1 MPIDYRGTDERGI
14 GDRGSESRGIDYRG
28 LVTGL
33 AGLAKL
39 IGTVPELVAVASL
52 VDTLCEA
59 TGAIGGT
66 FTEYS
71 DGGGRVVVAQGT
83 LTWALGRAVAPHL
96 VQAEIIALPFAGP
109 IESMP
114 SETAGPLRAR
124 GVAAVVGHPVRAG
137 GRVAG
142 ALHLYF
148 ADLLRDLRSGDA
160 ARGRAPDSTAV
171 MEVLQTAATF
181 AASFYTGREAMPVR
195 TAEEEDDRSLFL
207 AVAGHELRTPVTVI
221 KGYASLLADRWDS
234 LDDEQRRS
242 AARVLTQR
250 ADELARLV
258 DRLLGTSVG
267 DPRSGTLV
275 RTVPFDPLTALM
287 QAANMMP
294 SEIRRTVRLQLPNWL
309 PPASGDPDVIGTVVT
324 ELVTNAVRASECVD
338 PQPASVDV
346 TAGADADTVYIRVLD
361 RGVGISPAEAERAFE
376 RFWRGSRRPAG
387 GDAEARNG
395 VGLGLYLVRRLVE
408 RQNGWVSL
416 RPRDGGGTIAEVR
429 LARADAPPR
438 PATPQA

>member
-1 MPIDYRGTDERGI
+1 MP
-14 GDRGSESRGIDYRG
+14 IDYRG

-33 AGLAKL
+33 AGLTRL

-52 VDTLCEA
+52 VSALREA
-59 TGAIGGT
+59 TGAAGAT

-71 DGGGRVVVAQGT
+71 DGGGRVVVAQGVMA
-83 LTWALGRAVAPHL
+83 WALGHPVAPHL
-96 VQAEIIALPFAGP
+96 VRPEVIESPFSGLV
-109 IESMP
+109 ESMP
-114 SETAGPLRAR
+114 ADAASPLQAR
-124 GVAAVVGHPVRAG
+124 GVAAVAGHPVRAG

-142 ALHLYF
+142 ALHLYL
-148 ADLLRDLRSGDA
+148 ADGPA
-160 ARGRAPDSTAV
+160 APDWTAV
-171 MEVLQTAATF
+171 TEVLQMAAAV
-181 AASFYTGREAMPVR
+181 AAGVYTGREATPVR
-195 TAEEEDDRSLFL
+195 TTEEEDDRSLFL

-250 ADELARLV
+250 ADELAHLV

-267 DPRSGTLV
+267 DPHSGALV

-287 QAANMMP
+287 RAANTMP
-294 SEIRRTVRLQLPNWL
+294 AELRRTVRLELPNWL
-309 PPASGDPDVIGTVVT
+309 PPASGDPDVIATVVT
-324 ELVTNAVRASECVD
+324 ELVTNAVRASDGSAAE
-338 PQPASVDV
+338 PASVDV

-376 RFWRGSRRPAG
+376 RFWRGPRRSGGVG
-387 GDAEARNG
+387 GDADTRNG

-438 PATPQA
+438 PVTPQA

>member
-1 MPIDYRGTDERGI
+1 MPIDY
-14 GDRGSESRGIDYRG
+14 RGIDYRG

-33 AGLAKL
+33 AGLTKL
-39 IGTVPELVAVASL
+39 VGAVPELAAVASL
-52 VDTLCEA
+52 VETLREA

-71 DGGGRVVVAQGT
+71 DGGGRVVVAQGEMA
-83 LTWALGRAVAPHL
+83 WALGQPVSPPL
-96 VQAEIIALPFAGP
+96 VRPEIIGSPYAGLVD
-109 IESMP
+109 SMP
-114 SETAGPLRAR
+114 AEAAGPLRAR
-124 GVAAVVGHPVRAG
+124 GVVAVVGHPVRTG

-142 ALHLYF
+142 GLHLYF
-148 ADLLRDLRSGDA
+148 GDVP
-160 ARGRAPDSTAV
+160 RAPHPAPGEAAGAAEPAEPDWTAV
-171 MEVLQTAATF
+171 TEVLQTAATF
-181 AASFYTGREAMPVR
+181 AAAFYTGREATPVR
-195 TAEEEDDRSLFL
+195 TTAEEDDRSLFL

-221 KGYASLLADRWDS
+221 KGYASLLANRWDS
-234 LDDEQRRS
+234 LDDSERRS

-267 DPRSGTLV
+267 DPHNGALV

-287 QAANMMP
+287 RAANTMP
-294 SEIRRTVRLQLPNWL
+294 AELRRTVRLELPNWL
-309 PPASGDPDVIGTVVT
+309 PPACGDPDVIGTVVT
-324 ELVTNAVRASECVD
+324 ELVTNAVRASQGVE
-338 PQPASVDV
+338 PKPASVDV

-376 RFWRGSRRPAG
+376 RFWRGPRRAG
-387 GDAEARNG
+387 GGDSDARSG

-429 LARADAPPR
+429 LARADASPR
-438 PATPQA
+438 LATPQA